1 MQSLVETLIPFA
13 LAAVVLVLLFRLW
26 NMMRGSSLKLSQILM
41 RWRVM
46 LQLIAVCLVMAAM
59 LFAR

>member
-46 LQLIAVCLVMAAM
+46 FQLIAVCLVMAAM